1 MKILSLIVFASMAL
15 LIRCE
20 QNPSSPVIKVNKTLT
35 DNKIQSVMGNL
46 FSIVRKAGDVK
57 FSDLNKILTTL
68 RSGFMGDESMAN
80 QSPME
85 DDYDDFNERKFKE
98 RRDLLDEEA
107 DDIVLL
113 LRKALKNLL
122 DNGSLAK
129 TTTKVSEITTN
140 KMLKM
145 TNMPEALM
153 ATTLSP
159 MSTKPSS
166 QKLGEQIGSN
176 KFVKFLKMTLDTL
189 LSDVKIDQDQ
199 KIFNN

>member
-1 MKILSLIVFASMAL
+1 MKFFSSIVLASMAL

-20 QNPSSPVIKVNKTLT
+20 SLSSPVTKVNKTLT
-35 DNKIQSVMGNL
+35 DNKIQSVMGDL
-46 FSIVRKAGDVK
+46 FSIVRKAGDVN

-68 RSGFMGDESMAN
+68 RSGFMGDDAMPN
-80 QSPME
+80 QSIME
-85 DDYDDFNERKFKE
+85 DDYDDLNDRKFKE
-98 RRDLLDEEA
+98 KRDILDEEA

-129 TTTKVSEITTN
+129 STTKMSETTA
-140 KMLKM
+140 KQMLKM
-145 TNMPEALM
+145 TNMPEVLM
-153 ATTLSP
+153 ATTPSP
-159 MSTKPSS
+159 ISTEPSTK
-166 QKLGEQIGSN
+166 KLGEQIGSN

-199 KIFNN
+199 KIFND